1 MREFKGVRILE
12 TAEDLLAYIRE
23 DPLDRLLDYR
33 NDRFLTV
40 ASMRALG
47 VTSINQ
53 YVKARQAERNSDRPH
68 DCTLA
73 VVALKKSQATH
84 SCAIPQDIMSL
95 CKSAENMAPGR
106 LLSWAGYEGLCVLAS
121 HPDAEV
127 GEADWFTA
135 VGTTGKSKG

>member
-12 TAEDLLAYIRE
+12 TAEDLLAFIKE

-40 ASMRALG
+40 VSMRALG

-53 YVKARQAERNSDRPH
+53 YVKASPAERNSDRPH

-73 VVALKKSQATH
+73 VVAIKKSQATH
-84 SCAIPQDIMSL
+84 SCGIPQDIMSL
-95 CKSAENMAPGR
+95 CKSAEDMAPGR
-106 LLSWAGYEGLCVLAS
+106 LLSWAGYKGLCVLAT

-127 GEADWFTA
+127 GEAAWFTA
-135 VGTTGKSKG
+135 VGTSVESKG